1 VDLDGIEGLQCRVGV
16 KRLAGFGFGGFVYT
30 TVTGRLVVSVLAH
43 LLSRIS
49 RDLFWGFVLEICSG
63 AVKEILLLWSLQLGQ
78 LARLWGSGGW
88 ANPEN

>member
-1 VDLDGIEGLQCRVGV
+1 MPGGGEAVGRVWFWWFRVYYCDGTAGSE
-16 KRLAGFGFGGFVYT
+16 RLGTFIVAD
-30 TVTGRLVVSVLAH
+30 
-43 LLSRIS
+43 IN
-49 RDLFWGFVLEICSG
+49 GFVLGICSG